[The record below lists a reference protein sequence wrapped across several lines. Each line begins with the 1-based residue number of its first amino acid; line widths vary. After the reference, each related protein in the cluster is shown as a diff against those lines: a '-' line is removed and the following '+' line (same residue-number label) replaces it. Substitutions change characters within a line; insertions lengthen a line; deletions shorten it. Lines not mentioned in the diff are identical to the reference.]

1 MKNGSQSN
9 RICMHHVSPIKPWRQ
24 FSERHPL
31 HSTWASWSKPNLDT
45 PSIIAHLV
53 ISSVFSRDF
62 FWARKFKWNSVD
74 FWDRWN
80 RIFWGQFQFPFEI
93 VKRRREH
100 NSLMVL
106 LFQDAKHPRCVGD
119 LEVLLRSMS
128 FTLFFSR
135 QIMMIAFHPSRQLFH
150 IRRTTEST
158 SKEGPNMTPHLSWKI
173 HSHPSSLPK
182 VHFFTVF
189 ENYPKI
195 LILHIHLWN
204 LGQFFFDP

>member
-31 HSTWASWSKPNLDT
+31 HSTWASWSKTQFGHPYYR
-45 PSIIAHLV
+45 PFSHL
-53 ISSVFSRDF
+53 ICLFARFLLSAKIQMKFSWF
-62 FWARKFKWNSVD
+62 LGPLKSN
-74 FWDRWN
+74 
-80 RIFWGQFQFPFEI
+80 FWGQFQFPFEI

-150 IRRTTEST
+150 IRRPT
-158 SKEGPNMTPHLSWKI
+158 SKAS
-173 HSHPSSLPK
+173 
-182 VHFFTVF
+182 
-189 ENYPKI
+189 
-195 LILHIHLWN
+195 
-204 LGQFFFDP
+204 

>member
-24 FSERHPL
+24 FTERHPHFL
-31 HSTWASWSKPNLDT
+31 HGQKPQFGT
-45 PSIIAHLV
+45 PIIAHLV
-53 ISSVFSRDF
+53 ISSIIYTIYLANLKKLTLCEFSRQN
-62 FWARKFKWNSVD
+62 KTIL
-74 FWDRWN
+74 
-80 RIFWGQFQFPFEI
+80 IFGVQFSISSGEEDFEI
-93 VKRRREH
+93 IVRREH

-150 IRRTTEST
+150 IRRPT
-158 SKEGPNMTPHLSWKI
+158 SKAS
-173 HSHPSSLPK
+173 
-182 VHFFTVF
+182 
-189 ENYPKI
+189 
-195 LILHIHLWN
+195 
-204 LGQFFFDP
+204 